1 MPRFID
7 THAHYF
13 DRRFDELPGGA
24 ETLLDSADFRAVTR
38 AVINVGTNPRTNAFA
53 VEQAARYPWMYAA
66 VGIHPEDAQG
76 LPSGTPL
83 DPERELAALR
93 AYLSDA
99 DARRRDKV
107 VAIGEIGLDYH
118 WEPMDKPLQMAFF
131 DGQMQIARDLALPVI
146 IHDREAH
153 GDVFETVLRYPT
165 VRGVF
170 HGYSGSAEMARELV
184 KRGWYIAFGGAA
196 TFKNAER
203 VRSVVATVPPDHLLL
218 ETDCP
223 YMAPVPYRGRIN
235 HSGLLPSVAEVV
247 APLLGLTPETLARVT
262 TENADRLFSL
272 GLL

>member
-1 MPRFID
+1 
-7 THAHYF
+7 
-13 DRRFDELPGGA
+13 
-24 ETLLDSADFRAVTR
+24 
-38 AVINVGTNPRTNAFA
+38 
-53 VEQAARYPWMYAA
+53 
-66 VGIHPEDAQG
+66 
-76 LPSGTPL
+76 
-83 DPERELAALR
+83 
-93 AYLSDA
+93 
-99 DARRRDKV
+99 
-107 VAIGEIGLDYH
+107 
-118 WEPMDKPLQMAFF
+118 
-131 DGQMQIARDLALPVI
+131 
-146 IHDREAH
+146 
-153 GDVFETVLRYPT
+153 
-165 VRGVF
+165 
-170 HGYSGSAEMARELV
+170 MARELV